1 MSERPSLSDGEILT
15 RLDAISDDI
24 KDIRADMGSWRAEWR
39 NEFVAKLVYEAD
51 QRTAAEIRKQL
62 ERTDDEQ
69 GAMIVDLQAEAS
81 RKSRERRTMWTA
93 IVAALAAALVGG
105 MFSLV
110 THSQGVTVCV
120 PTQNVSC

>member
-1 MSERPSLSDGEILT
+1 VSERPSLSDGEILT

-69 GAMIVDLQAEAS
+69 GAAIVDLQAEAS

>member
-69 GAMIVDLQAEAS
+69 GAAIVDLQAEAS